1 MMETLA
7 TFGAGAELP
16 ARRFGPV
23 SQEQIDA
30 YALASGDMNP
40 IHRDSEFA
48 RSVGLGGTIAHGML
62 AMGLAGAYLAELAG
76 PANLR
81 QFGARFKAMTRPGE
95 TIICTGRVIEAEA
108 APNGRLLRCEIQAA
122 NEAGEIKLTG
132 HCVAFAAEE
141 ER

>member
-1 MMETLA
+1 MSELATLA
-7 TFGAGAELP
+7 AGDELP

-23 SQEQIDA
+23 TQEQINA
-30 YALASGDMNP
+30 YAEASGDMNP
-40 IHRDSEFA
+40 IHRDPEFA
-48 RSVGLGGTIAHGML
+48 AMVGLGGTIAHGML
-62 AMGLAGAYLAELAG
+62 VMGLAGAYLAELAG

-95 TIICTGRVIEAEA
+95 TIVCSGRVTEISDE
-108 APNGRLLRCEIQAA
+108 PGGRVLRCEIRAA

-132 HCVAFAAEE
+132 HCVAFAAKE